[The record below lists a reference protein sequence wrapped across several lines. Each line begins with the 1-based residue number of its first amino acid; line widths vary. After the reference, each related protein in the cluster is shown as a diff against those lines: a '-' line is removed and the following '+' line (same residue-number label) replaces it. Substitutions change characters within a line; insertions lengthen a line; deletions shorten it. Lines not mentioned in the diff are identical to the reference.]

1 MFYKK
6 GVLGSFAK
14 FTGKHL
20 CQKLFC
26 VLNFAKFL
34 RTPFFT
40 EHLPLLLLYLKITN
54 ATAPIETGNNC
65 SIEIR
70 QSQNP
75 LEVFLG
81 VLSCFST
88 LLKSHIGIWVFSC
101 KFAAHFQNTSTQEH
115 LWRVA
120 SAGSPFQIHPIVDP
134 PHKTSSFTFN
144 FWVTWTP
151 R

>member
-1 MFYKK
+1 MFLE
-6 GVLGSFAK
+6 VSQNSPENICARNSFV
-14 FTGKHL
+14 FWIL
-20 CQKLFC
+20 R
-26 VLNFAKFL
+26 NFL
-34 RTPFFT
+34 
-40 EHLPLLLLYLKITN
+40 EHLFLQSTSRCCFCFLKITN

-81 VLSCFST
+81 VLSCFAT

-120 SAGSPFQIHPIVDP
+120 SAGSPFQIHPMVDALYE
-134 PHKTSSFTFN
+134 TSSFTFN